1 MQITL
6 KVPVKPYVQKYLIA
20 RYGTIYQISKRD
32 AIGIVLYQMLRRPAT
47 ERRASKRMEQY
58 SAIYPIIVSSKDFWK
73 RGCRNLDD
81 YTSIQLN
88 NLVEDLFQQEFCAY
102 IENLEA
108 HAIEQ
113 RYAIEAFMA
122 KYNLDECDIK
132 FETIK
137 KAYQRYR
144 IQQEKLGILP
154 LKIAHLLPYL
164 CLLKVLTS
172 RKKLK
177 KVVQLPA

>member
-6 KVPVKPYVQKYLIA
+6 KVPVKPYVQKYLVA
-20 RYGTIYQISKRD
+20 RYGNLYTISKRD
-32 AIGIVLYQMLRRPAT
+32 AIGIVLYQMMRRPTT
-47 ERRASKRMEQY
+47 ESRASKRIGQY
-58 SAIYPIIVSSKDFWK
+58 AATYPIVVSSRDFWK

-88 NLVEDLFQQEFCAY
+88 NLVEDLIQQEFCAY

-108 HAIEQ
+108 HGVEQ

-122 KYNLDECDIK
+122 KYDWDESDVK

-144 IQQEKLGILP
+144 LDQAKLGIFP
-154 LKIAHLLPYL
+154 LKVQQVLPYL
-164 CLLKVLTS
+164 CAIKVFAS
-172 RKKLK
+172 RKRMK
-177 KVVQLPA
+177 KVVEM